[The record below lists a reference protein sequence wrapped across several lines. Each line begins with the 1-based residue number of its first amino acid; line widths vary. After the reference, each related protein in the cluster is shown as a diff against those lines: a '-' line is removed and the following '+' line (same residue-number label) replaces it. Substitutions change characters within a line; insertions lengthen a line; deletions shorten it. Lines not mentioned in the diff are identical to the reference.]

1 MIYDEKIWL
10 NWKLEKTSDGKATK
24 IPYRPDGRKASTTD
38 SETWSTFEQVK
49 KVSDNFSGIGIVLEP
64 NTGIVGLD
72 FDHCIENGK
81 VILKDMEDFITKAK
95 TYVEFSPSGTGLH
108 ILFQCSERLDLK
120 RNKHTYDKDKKLSV
134 EIYNNGRYFTF
145 TGNVYNGNKDLRN
158 ITADDFESLLAT
170 LGYPWNADE
179 PKTNSQVEV
188 KVNMD
193 DGSLLKHI
201 FNSKNGK
208 KIQDLYNGNLA
219 DNNNDNSSADFALC
233 LHLAFW
239 TGKDRE
245 RMRKL
250 WLGSPLGQR
259 KKTQER
265 RDYQD
270 RTIENAISNTSDV
283 YTPQMNINSGEEE
296 EYITTKGK
304 NPIPELILENICRV
318 LERDEY
324 LKEKFRLNDFSHMT
338 ETRWARNE
346 WVNLYDGCIFEVMR
360 YISTKYPYF
369 SKVSKAMTTDA
380 ILSSAYRRKVN
391 PPRDYFTSLA
401 WDGKPRLNSW
411 LHEVYGTP
419 DDELHQAIGSNWIKG
434 LVRRVM
440 QPGCIFD
447 EVIALESKQGW
458 RKSTSI
464 RELGKPWHVETTHS
478 MDDKDFY
485 ILISQNIIV
494 EFSEGEIFD
503 RNSVKKIKA
512 EVTKTE
518 DQFRPPYER
527 GSMKFKRSCVFAVTT
542 NKLELKDDTGNRR
555 WLPVQLEKI
564 ADIDW
569 IKENRDQLYAEAFH
583 RVIIN
588 GETTHEYP
596 ADLEMLQDSRA
607 EWSDDDELILFW
619 YADLTENEQNEGISI
634 SSVYAGALKGTGKP
648 SKIDEIRIG
657 GILRKT
663 LKLENIL
670 KRVHGA
676 GTRRWV
682 PSDRTREIISK
693 ITNKFNDNVF

>member
-38 SETWSTFEQVK
+38 PETWSTFEQVK
-49 KVSDNFSGIGIVLEP
+49 KVAVKFSGIGIVLEP
-64 NTGIVGLD
+64 TTGIVGVD

-81 VILKDMEDFITKAK
+81 VILKEMEEFITKSK
-95 TYVEFSPSGTGLH
+95 TYVEYSPSGTGLH
-108 ILFQCSERLDLK
+108 ILFQCKERLDLK

-145 TGNVYNGNKDLRN
+145 TGKVYNDNKDIRV
-158 ITADDFESLLAT
+158 ITPDDFESLLTT
-170 LGYPWNADE
+170 LGYPWNVDE
-179 PKTNSQVEV
+179 SKTSSQIEI
-188 KVNMD
+188 KVDMD
-193 DGSLLKHI
+193 DESLLKHI

-208 KIQDLYNGNLA
+208 KIQDLYNGSLS
-219 DNNNDNSSADFALC
+219 DYNNDGSSADFALC

-239 TGKDRE
+239 TGRDKE
-245 RMRKL
+245 RMRRL
-250 WLGSPLGQR
+250 WLSSPLGQR

-265 RDYQD
+265 KDYQD
-270 RTIENAISNTSDV
+270 ITIENAIANTNDV
-283 YTPQMNINSGEEE
+283 YTPQKYTETEDKE
-296 EYITTKGK
+296 EYIMTRGAH
-304 NPIPELILENICRV
+304 PIPELILENICRV
-318 LERDEY
+318 LERDET
-324 LKEKFRLNDFSHMT
+324 LRDKFRLNDFSHMT
-338 ETRWARNE
+338 ETCWERNE

-360 YISTKYPYF
+360 YISQKYPYF
-369 SKVSKAMTTDA
+369 SKISKAMATDA

-391 PPRDYFTSLA
+391 PPRDYFTSLV

-569 IKENRDQLYAEAFH
+569 IKENRDQLYAEAYH

-588 GETTHEYP
+588 RETTHEYP
-596 ADLEMLQDSRA
+596 ADLEMLQESRA
-607 EWSDDDELILFW
+607 EWSDDDETILDW
-619 YADLTENEQNEGISI
+619 YGDLTEEERDDGISI
-634 SSVYAGALKGTGKP
+634 TLVHQDALKNQGKP

-663 LKLENIL
+663 LKLENVSVR
-670 KRVHGA
+670 KNGVVV
-676 GTRRWV
+676 RRWK
-682 PSDRTREIISK
+682 PSERTRTIISK
-693 ITNKFNDNVF
+693 MTNKFHENLS